1 VRVPA
6 SGQSRGRPAGRYG
19 EGARRPPKALVA
31 ALVVLATAFVGW
43 VVWAALGAAD
53 RGPGGE
59 VSGFRVVS
67 DERID
72 VRVRLTLGSDGPVGC
87 SVEALDRTR
96 EVVGVAG
103 VTVGPKRP
111 ERWVPVRTRERAVTA
126 TLGRCQPG

>member
-1 VRVPA
+1 MPA

-19 EGARRPPKALVA
+19 RTGHRPPKALVA
-31 ALVVLATAFVGW
+31 GLVVLATAFVGW

-53 RGPGGE
+53 RDPGGE

-72 VRVRLTLGSDGPVGC
+72 VRVRLALGSDGPVGC
-87 SVEALDRTR
+87 TVQALDRTR

-103 VTVGPKRP
+103 VELGPKRP

-126 TLGRCQPG
+126 TVGRCLRG